1 MSLGSEKLEQLELI
15 AVKIREDLIK
25 SLLQAK
31 SGHSAGPLGV
41 TDILT
46 ALYFHIL
53 NHDPKNPTYENRDRF
68 ILSAGHLCP
77 ALYATLAHAG
87 YFKIEKLSTLRKLGS
102 KLQGHPHNLALPGVE
117 NSSGPLG
124 QGVSVAVGV
133 ALALSRKGLTSEV
146 FVLGGDGEVQEGQ
159 VWEAVMFA
167 GQKRVNRLTY
177 FIDRNNIQI
186 DGFVDK
192 VLGIDPLKQKFE
204 SFNWHVQEINGHNM
218 LEIINAVD
226 LAKGVHDKPSVIIA
240 RTIPGKGVG
249 FMENK
254 FEWHGK
260 PPNETEAKIALND
273 LRTLEGK
280 IVSEHE

>member
-1 MSLGSEKLEQLELI
+1 MSFGSEKLEQLELT

-41 TDILT
+41 VDILT

-53 NHDPKNPTYENRDRF
+53 RHNPQNPTFEERDRF

-87 YFKIEKLSTLRKLGS
+87 YFEIEKLNTLRKLGS
-102 KLQGHPHNLALPGVE
+102 GLQGHPHNLALPGIE

-124 QGVSVAVGV
+124 QGISVAVGV
-133 ALALSRKGLTSEV
+133 ALALDRKGLTSKV

-167 GQKRVNRLTY
+167 GQKRVNHLTY

-192 VLGIDPLKQKFE
+192 VLGIDPLKAKFE

-260 PPNETEAKIALND
+260 PPDEKEAKIALSN

>member
-1 MSLGSEKLEQLELI
+1 MSLGSNDLEKLELT

-25 SLLQAK
+25 SLLKAK

-41 TDILT
+41 VDILT
-46 ALYFHIL
+46 ALYFNIL
-53 NHDPKNPTYENRDRF
+53 NHDPKNPKLETRDRF

-77 ALYATLAHAG
+77 VLYVTLSHVG
-87 YFKIEKLSTLRKLGS
+87 YFELEKLDTLRKFGS
-102 KLQGHPHNLALPGVE
+102 GLQGHPHNLALPGIE

-124 QGVSVAVGV
+124 QGISQALGV
-133 ALALSRKGLTSEV
+133 ALALKRKNLNSEV
-146 FVLGGDGEVQEGQ
+146 FVLGSDGEMQEGQ
-159 VWEAVMFA
+159 VWEAIMFA
-167 GQKRVNRLTY
+167 GQKRINHLTY

-186 DGFVDK
+186 DGFVDQIM
-192 VLGIDPLKQKFE
+192 GIDPLKAKLE
-204 SFNWHVQEINGHNM
+204 SFNWHVQEINGHNI

-226 LAKGVHDKPSVIIA
+226 LAKAVHDKPSVIIA

-260 PPNETEAKIALND
+260 PPDENEAKIALNN